1 MNDVDTLLSEKSRKR
16 ATRYVEGAA
25 IGTAV
30 VGGSAATVVGVMAA
44 GTSATA
50 AISAGGALIGGV
62 VGGVAGSSI
71 GLVTGGVGIAA
82 TVPLAT
88 AGAFIGGWAG
98 PALAFIGIGTAPAW
112 AVPVAIGGGVIA
124 VSGALVAAFKLGKAR
139 AKRKDA

>member
-1 MNDVDTLLSEKSRKR
+1 VNDLDSNSAEISRKP
-16 ATRYVEGAA
+16 APRYVEGAA

-50 AISAGGALIGGV
+50 AISAGGAAIGGV
-62 VGGVAGSSI
+62 VGGVVGSGI
-71 GLVTGGVGIAA
+71 GLATGGVGMAA

-98 PALAFIGIGTAPAW
+98 PALALVGIGTAPAW
-112 AVPVAIGGGVIA
+112 AVPLAIGGGA
-124 VSGALVAAFKLGKAR
+124 VAVGGALVAAFKLGKSR